1 MEEAA
6 KTGFGTGPDRFR
18 PCDKQGWD
26 APCSLVEPRGE
37 SRCQVNVNLT
47 AMSSGWVRPARRRLA
62 HPPRS
67 ALWTAGARSTRVA
80 ALGMGATC

>member
-37 SRCQVNVNLT
+37 SRCQV
-47 AMSSGWVRPARRRLA
+47 
-62 HPPRS
+62 
-67 ALWTAGARSTRVA
+67 
-80 ALGMGATC
+80 